1 MSRIRNPFFPTRS
14 TDSRSK
20 SRIRN
25 ARFAPEILDR
35 KLSPSSIM
43 PLDTATTSAE
53 IYVMT
58 DSDMTTAPDSGTET
72 MTDTDSTL
80 LPPDSGTEPVTETDP
95 TPPPPDS
102 GSDDMTMFASEP
114 APEPDPTP
122 TPDGDGEPPIVVTPP
137 PTGPSGPAVV
147 DASSDVWCP

>member
-1 MSRIRNPFFPTRS
+1 MSRIRNPFFSTRP

-43 PLDTATTSAE
+43 PLDMATTNAE

-58 DSDMTTAPDSGTET
+58 DL
-72 MTDTDSTL
+72 DTNPA
-80 LPPDSGTEPVTETDP
+80 LPPDTGTSPMTAPAP
-95 TPPPPDS
+95 TPPPPDP
-102 GSDDMTMFASEP
+102 DDYAMSNPDTD
-114 APEPDPTP
+114 PDPTP
-122 TPDGDGEPPIVVTPP
+122 VPDGDGEPPIVVTPP
-137 PTGPSGPAVV
+137 PTGPAGPAVV
-147 DASSDVWCP
+147 DASSDFWCP